1 MSETK
6 TLDVAIATCMHLGR
20 EPDPDQDLLADALRD
35 AGVKA
40 QWLAWD
46 DPKARFSSAKMTI
59 LRSTWNYTK
68 AHEAFLAWVD
78 ETAQVSRL
86 HNPASIVRWNVDKKY
101 LLDLAARG
109 IPIIPTR
116 VFSKGAD
123 VSIAHV
129 ARELGASEVVV
140 KPSISAA
147 SARTIHADATSDRA
161 RDHLRML
168 LKTGSAM
175 VQPYVRSVE
184 GYGERAI
191 ICIEGEPSH
200 SIRKSPRFENDAQDT
215 SAAMPIAD
223 DEAALAKK
231 VLASLPE
238 RLLYARI
245 DMVRDANEN
254 PVVMEAEL
262 TEPSLFL
269 CESRDT
275 LERFVRAIRKRLESA
290 CFSADF
296 HDVLRG

>member
-6 TLDVAIATCMHLGR
+6 SLDVAIATCLHMDR

-35 AGVKA
+35 AGVNA
-40 QWLAWD
+40 RWLAWD
-46 DPKARFSSAKMTI
+46 DPNASFATAKMTI
-59 LRSTWNYTK
+59 IRSTWNYTK
-68 AHEAFLAWVD
+68 AHEAFLEWVD
-78 ETAQVSRL
+78 ETAAVSDL
-86 HNPASIVRWNVDKKY
+86 HNSASIVRWNVHKKY
-101 LLDLAARG
+101 LLDLDSRG
-109 IPIIPTR
+109 IPTIPTR
-116 VFSKGAD
+116 ILSQHAD
-123 VSIAHV
+123 VSPVDI
-129 ARELGASEVVV
+129 ARELGANEIVI
-140 KPSISAA
+140 KPAISAA
-147 SARTIHADATSDRA
+147 SSRTIHADAASDHA

-168 LKTGSAM
+168 LKSGSAM
-175 VQPYVRSVE
+175 VQPYVKSVE

-200 SIRKSPRFENDAQDT
+200 SVRKSPRFENDEQDT

-238 RLLYARI
+238 KLLYARI

-269 CESRDT
+269 RESEET
-275 LERFVRAIRKRLESA
+275 LDRFVRAIKKRLESA
-290 CFSADF
+290 
-296 HDVLRG
+296 